1 MIGMLINTWVYVYA
15 SVFEYWISVEMHLY
29 VELKCM
35 TTIKVRSLKVLM
47 HWRYYKVVNV
57 INWVNCVIPGCVLSD
72 LWVLLI
78 EEYESMWVHL
88 TERKY
93 RIIKYMI
100 KPKEE
105 WRKSEQVG
113 KIENEW

>member
-1 MIGMLINTWVYVYA
+1 M
-15 SVFEYWISVEMHLY
+15 
-29 VELKCM
+29 
-35 TTIKVRSLKVLM
+35 
-47 HWRYYKVVNV
+47 
-57 INWVNCVIPGCVLSD
+57 
-72 LWVLLI
+72 LI